1 MKEEYHPLEHLPPC
15 CDLPLCKA
23 PVPFMRDWCNVFV
36 RFQISG
42 VSRAH
47 EPSTSCELLN
57 NKPASIHLLE
67 VTLTKLVI
75 VEGSG
80 GRKVVVG
87 E

>member
-1 MKEEYHPLEHLPPC
+1 MKEKYHPLEHFPPC

-36 RFQISG
+36 RFQISR

-57 NKPASIHLLE
+57 KPTSLHLLE

-75 VEGSG
+75 VEGGG